1 MADRPA
7 VVRSLARVVLASLAV
22 AACDASPTDFAA
34 GAVDR
39 ARLLATDTI
48 PAEWLTSGRDFGE
61 TRYSPLGRI
70 HVMNAAAVG
79 LAWEYEWRSHVGSV
93 HWGLEATPVVVDGVM
108 YAPGPWGSV
117 AALDAETG
125 ELMWRHDPEVDPS
138 YSRKGC
144 CGPVNRGLEVWEGRV
159 YVGTF
164 DGWLVALDAASG
176 EEVWRVDT
184 FLDRSLSYTSTG
196 SPQIAGD
203 VVVLGN
209 AGGDFGVRGYVTAY
223 DLETG
228 EERWR
233 FFTVPGNPEAGY
245 EHPELEIAAQTW
257 DPDSAWEGGL
267 GGTVWGEMA
276 YDPVLDLLYVGTGN
290 SYPYPIWHRSPS
302 GGDNLYLVSI
312 LAIDPTS
319 GRLVWH
325 YQTVPAEIWDYTATQ
340 NIILTTVEI
349 DGRARDVLL
358 QAPKN
363 GFFYVLDRATGELLR
378 AENFVTVNWTLGI
391 DMETGRPIPNPA
403 ADYRDEPR
411 VVFPSSA
418 GGHNWQPMSFNPET
432 GIAYIPAREQAML
445 WRSLDEFDHRPEVAY
460 EGFDATWPPFPE
472 EYAHLADG
480 LPDIGPNEFLLA
492 WDPVAGRELWRVPR
506 GSMWNGGTLVT
517 AGNLVIQ
524 GTAVGTLDFHQADSG
539 ERLHSIHLG
548 TGVMAGP
555 MTYEVGGVQY
565 VAVMAGYGGPRGAA
579 YPLGSAAYEYE
590 SVGRLLVFRLDGGAV
605 PLPPPQVRPSTPEPP
620 DLAPDPALVR
630 AGAELF
636 GVHCS
641 ICHRASDEHLS
652 AYPDLRRMEGGAWE
666 SFDAVVLGGAL
677 AANGMA
683 AFGDILTLEDVTA
696 LRHYLASEQR
706 RLWETESA
714 GAASGG
720 GTSGGGDTRDP
731 GGDPGR

>member
-1 MADRPA
+1 MERAPRGRHRSLSGALLASFALVGCETAPAGSSPGDVDRP
-7 VVRSLARVVLASLAV
+7 
-22 AACDASPTDFAA
+22 
-34 GAVDR
+34 
-39 ARLLATDTI
+39 RLLATDTVA
-48 PAEWLTSGRDFGE
+48 AEWLTSGRDFGE

-108 YAPGPWGSV
+108 YAPGSWGSV
-117 AALDAETG
+117 AALDATTG
-125 ELMWRHDPEVDPS
+125 ETVWRYDPDVDPS

-144 CGPVNRGLEVWEGRV
+144 CGPINRGLEVWEGRV
-159 YVGTF
+159 FVGTF
-164 DGWLVALDAASG
+164 DGYLVALDAATG
-176 EEVWRVDT
+176 EEIWRVDT

-209 AGGDFGVRGYVTAY
+209 AGGDFGVRGYITAY

-233 FFTVPGNPEAGY
+233 FFTVPGNPADGF
-245 EHPELEIAAQTW
+245 EHPELEVAAETW
-257 DPDSAWEGGL
+257 DPNSAWEGGL

-312 LAIDPTS
+312 LAIDPKS

-340 NIILTTVEI
+340 NIILSTVEI
-349 DGRARDVLL
+349 DGRPRDVLL

-378 AENFVTVNWTLGI
+378 AKNFVTVNWTLGI
-391 DMETGRPIPNPA
+391 DMETGRPIPDPA
-403 ADYRDEPR
+403 ADYRGEPR

-418 GGHNWQPMSFNPET
+418 GGHNWQPMSFNPQT

-445 WRSLDEFDHRPEVAY
+445 WRSLEEFDHRPEVAY
-460 EGFDATWPPFPE
+460 EGFEASWPPFPG
-472 EYAHLADG
+472 EYAHLAEG

-555 MTYEVGGVQY
+555 MTYEVDGVQY

-579 YPLGSAAYEYE
+579 YPLGSAAYDYE
-590 SVGRLLVFRLDGGAV
+590 SVGRLLVFKLDGGEV
-605 PLPPPQVRPSTPEPP
+605 PLPPPQASPSTPEPP
-620 DLAPDPALVR
+620 DLALDAALVR

-652 AYPDLRRMEGGAWE
+652 AYPDLRRMEGGGWE
-666 SFDAVVLGGAL
+666 SFDAVVLGGGL

-683 AFGDILTLEDVTA
+683 AFGDLLTMEDVTA
-696 LRHYLASEQR
+696 IRHYLTSEQR
-706 RLWETESA
+706 RLWEAESA
-714 GAASGG
+714 ADAAPDAGAVP
-720 GTSGGGDTRDP
+720 DR
-731 GGDPGR
+731 